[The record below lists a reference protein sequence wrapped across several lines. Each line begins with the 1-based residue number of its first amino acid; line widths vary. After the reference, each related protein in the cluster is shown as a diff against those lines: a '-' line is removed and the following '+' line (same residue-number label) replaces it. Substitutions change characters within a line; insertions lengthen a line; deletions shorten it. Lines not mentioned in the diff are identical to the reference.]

1 MREQRQTSG
10 SVSYLPA
17 LASCAL
23 SSKIPQPYP
32 SFPSV
37 LTPPAP
43 WRSPLPGKS
52 LLNFWDLAQVAGISA
67 IFLIPTVALAY
78 FVLSPPSPRRVPFA
92 DSYEAHAVFCG
103 RFLFTC
109 LLHPLWL
116 SAMSI
121 IWQILKE
128 YQEPSIAMGVV
139 VPDRCSDCLFK
150 AESPVGRHMSKKQ
163 LKN

>member
-1 MREQRQTSG
+1 MREQRETSG

-23 SSKIPQPYP
+23 SSKIPQLYP

-37 LTPPAP
+37 LTPPAA

-78 FVLSPPSPRRVPFA
+78 FVLFPPGSPLRIPMRHTPYFVAGFYLHACYTLSISNVNHLTNTERIPRTQHCDGRGGTWQVQWLPFQSRVQSG
-92 DSYEAHAVFCG
+92 DICQ
-103 RFLFTC
+103 RNN
-109 LLHPLWL
+109 WR
-116 SAMSI
+116 I
-121 IWQILKE
+121 
-128 YQEPSIAMGVV
+128 
-139 VPDRCSDCLFK
+139 
-150 AESPVGRHMSKKQ
+150 
-163 LKN
+163 N

>member
-1 MREQRQTSG
+1 MREQRETSG

-23 SSKIPQPYP
+23 SSKIPQLSP

-37 LTPPAP
+37 LTPPAA

-52 LLNFWDLAQVAGISA
+52 LLNFWDLAQAAGISA

-78 FVLSPPSPRRVPFA
+78 FVLFPSPRVPFA

-109 LLHPLWL
+109 LLHPL
-116 SAMSI
+116 
-121 IWQILKE
+121 
-128 YQEPSIAMGVV
+128 YQQCQSFDKYWKNTKNPALWWVWGYLTGAVTA
-139 VPDRCSDCLFK
+139 F
-150 AESPVGRHMSKKQ
+150 SKQ
-163 LKN
+163 RVQSGDICQRNNWRIN